1 VLGVAGAAKGNFDLV
16 VIGLLI
22 SVPIVVYGSTMVL
35 KLVERFPVII
45 KIGAAV
51 LAFTAA
57 NMIVGEQWLAPIYGT
72 AKDFA
77 SADAMHLA
85 AKWATYAVSVAGV
98 LGFGWWAGRRNRS
111 SQEANLAA
119 H

>member
-1 VLGVAGAAKGNFDLV
+1 
-16 VIGLLI
+16 
-22 SVPIVVYGSTMVL
+22 
-35 KLVERFPVII
+35 RFPVII

-57 NMIVGEQWLAPIYGT
+57 NMIVGEQLLAPIYGT

-77 SADAMHLA
+77 SADIVHLA
-85 AKWATYAVSVAGV
+85 AKWTTYAVAIAGV